1 MRIKTTN
8 TKNGRLFYI
17 IKTYYDTHG
26 KEHSITVEKL
36 GNENDIR
43 SKYNCDPDEWAKAH
57 VAKLNEQERLAKA
70 DIEISFSPKSLISK
84 NHQYS
89 FNIGYLFLQSLYCQL
104 SLDKMCSSISKKY
117 KFDFDLDCILSRLI
131 YGRIL
136 QPSSKTATCKFAKTL
151 LEQPKFD
158 NHQVY
163 RALDVIADE
172 TDFIQETIYSNS
184 FELGKRHC
192 GVIYYDC
199 TNFFFEIEEADENGL
214 RQYGKSK
221 ENRALPIVEMGMFID
236 SDGIPLA
243 MCIHPGNTN
252 EQVTLKPLEEKIISD
267 FNMSKFVVCTDA
279 GLASKANRKFND
291 KLDRAFI
298 VTQPIK
304 KLKADIKEWALDKS
318 RGWRVFGDKR
328 NKAYS
333 IENLNLEENLD
344 TIFYKEIWVDQ
355 GNFEEKLIVTFSP
368 KYCLYQRH
376 IRNSQIDRAQCL
388 IENGAAKVSK
398 KNQND
403 FRRFIDKISSTN
415 DGEIADR
422 HKYILNTDR
431 IIEEEKYDGFYAVVT
446 NLDEDPCEI
455 IKVNKQR
462 WRIEECFRIMK
473 TEFKSRPVYVQKD
486 NRIEAHFITCYIA
499 LILYRYLEKRLDN
512 KFTCEEILET
522 LQNMNVREIVG
533 EGFVPAYTRTELTDA
548 LHEIFG
554 FRTDYQFLSKDE
566 IKKILKISK
575 KKPRYAKKS

>member
-1 MRIKTTN
+1 MRIRTTK
-8 TKNGRLFYI
+8 TKNGRLFYV

-43 SKYNCDPDEWAKAH
+43 AKYNCDPDEWAKAH
-57 VAKLNEQERLAKA
+57 VAELNEQEKIEKA

-89 FNIGYLFLQSLYCQL
+89 FNIGYLFLQSLYYQL
-104 SLDKMCSSISKKY
+104 GLDRMCNEISKKY
-117 KFDFDLDCILSRLI
+117 KFDFNLDDILSRLI

-136 QPSSKTATCKFAKTL
+136 QPASKASTCRFAKTL

-163 RALDVIADE
+163 RALDVLAE
-172 TDFIQETIYSNS
+172 ESDFIQETIYSNS

-199 TNFFFEIEEADENGL
+199 TNFFFEIEEADENGY

-221 ENRALPIVEMGMFID
+221 ENRPLPIVEMGMFID
-236 SDGIPLA
+236 ADGIPLA
-243 MCIHPGNTN
+243 MCIHSGNTN
-252 EQVTLKPLEEKIISD
+252 EQVTLKPLEEKIIK
-267 FNMSKFVVCTDA
+267 NYNLSKFIVCTDA
-279 GLASKANRKFND
+279 GLASKANKKFND

-298 VTQPIK
+298 VTQSIK
-304 KLKADIKEWALDKS
+304 KLKKGTREWALDKS
-318 RGWRVFGDKR
+318 SGWKVFGQKS
-328 NKAYS
+328 NKTYN
-333 IENLNLEENLD
+333 IENIDMQNHLEN
-344 TIFYKEIWVDQ
+344 IFYKEQWIEQ
-355 GNFEEKLIVTFSP
+355 GGFEEKIIVTYSP
-368 KYCLYQRH
+368 KYGLYQQH
-376 IRNSQIDRAQCL
+376 IRENQIDRAKQA
-388 IENGAAKVSK
+388 IENGTAKLGK

-403 FRRFIDKISSTN
+403 FRRFVDKISAT
-415 DGEIADR
+415 DAGEIADN
-422 HKYILNTDR
+422 HKYLLNTDR
-431 IIEEEKYDGFYAVVT
+431 IKEEEQYDGFYAVVT
-446 NLDEDPCEI
+446 NLDDDPCEI

-499 LILYRYLEKRLDN
+499 LVLYRYLEKRLN
-512 KFTCEEILET
+512 GKYTCEEIIDA
-522 LQNMNVREIVG
+522 LQSMNVTEVVG
-533 EGFVPAYTRTELTDA
+533 EGYIPAYTRTELTDD

-554 FRTDYQFLSKDE
+554 FRTDYRFLTKPE
-566 IKKILKISK
+566 IKKILKLSK
-575 KKPRYAKKS
+575 AKRRYAKN